1 MNFLRGL
8 VRTVMYYIGWLAPRV
23 YEALDTAFHARE
35 IAAKAPLA
43 DAFVFLSGWYCSAS
57 AR

>member
-1 MNFLRGL
+1 M
-8 VRTVMYYIGWLAPRV
+8 LAPRIGWPHV
-23 YEALDTAFHARE
+23 YALDTAFHARE

-43 DAFVFLSGWYCSAS
+43 DAFVFLSGWYWSAS

>member
-1 MNFLRGL
+1 MAWNSSPSSR
-8 VRTVMYYIGWLAPRV
+8 RS